1 MFGNK
6 KGDIAMSSSTTIITK
21 CMEIK
26 GNIKGCGTM
35 HIDGTVHGDITVEES
50 VIIGAEGM
58 VHGNIRA
65 KQVLVSGKLDG
76 SITCDSL
83 EVKKSGS
90 VSNKVDAK
98 SIIADGTMD
107 ATLYA
112 SEMIHITDN
121 AKINTSEIKSKHI
134 IVNGHVTGN
143 LVATVL
149 LEINKNGQVKGEMVV
164 KKIKV
169 TEGGLMLGTMLTYE
183 ESSPVIKK
191 EKIIAKIEDKKEA

>member
-6 KGDIAMSSSTTIITK
+6 KGDISMSSSTTIITK

-26 GNIKGCGTM
+26 GNVKGCGTM
-35 HIDGTVHGDITVEES
+35 HIDGTVHGDVIVEES
-50 VIIGAEGM
+50 VIIGAEGI
-58 VHGNIRA
+58 VYGNVKA
-65 KQVLVSGKLDG
+65 KHVLVSGTLDG
-76 SITCDSL
+76 SIICDSL
-83 EVKKSGS
+83 EVRKSGS

-98 SIIADGTMD
+98 TIISDGKME

-121 AKINTSEIKSKHI
+121 AMINTSQIKSKHI

-143 LVATVL
+143 LTATEL

-183 ESSPVIKK
+183 ASSPVI
-191 EKIIAKIEDKKEA
+191 EIPNVTPKIEEQKGS